1 MHSFQPLRGRA
12 SKRAMAVAA
21 ALCLASLTPA
31 AALAANGPGA
41 TVGAI
46 RWDAWVGDT
55 STNGVIAGSHIG
67 LEVEGALGPNQ
78 FHDRIPFYGVETSTS
93 SVQVRQ
99 LTQGQMDADIAYAKR
114 AGLNYWAF
122 CYYADGSG
130 MDIARNLYQ
139 ASTQREGLNF
149 TLVLGPGSIP
159 TPTLVTEMAKPHFQ
173 KVLNGRPLLYLFGFS
188 ADSYAANYVAE
199 VRAAAATAGLP
210 NPYIVVMNPTSSTAA
225 SIASTVGADAVSAY
239 ADSPI
244 NGAAYSQ
251 VISQNS
257 ANWNNHKA
265 TGHKVVPWVTAGWD
279 NRPRALYPQSFV
291 SPTPPTNA
299 WAQQATAAE
308 VATNLQNALTWNQNF
323 AATADANTVIMYA
336 WNEFDEGGWLTPT
349 LSKGT
354 DRVDALSNALTYAS
368 SSNWDASQTARGAF
382 DGDPSTNWQAASGFA
397 NQWVE
402 IDFGKDSTFSQAT
415 ISEYGA
421 RTTGYRI
428 EYLNGSTWK
437 TAYTGTG
444 IGASSTV
451 TFPAVTGRKARLYF
465 TSGIDT
471 PIIYE
476 ASLNATPNVSANLAL
491 NRSYTASS
499 QWDATQGAAKAF
511 DNDPNTNW
519 QGSGANIAGTWLEVD
534 FGVRKPFNTATL
546 SEFGDRTG
554 GYRIEYWAG
563 PTVGWTTAYTGT
575 TIGASKTVTFPT
587 VNASKA
593 RIYWTSGTYTPII
606 YEASFGLN

>member
-1 MHSFQPLRGRA
+1 
-12 SKRAMAVAA
+12 MAVAA

-93 SVQVRQ
+93 SVLVRQ

-188 ADSYAANYVAE
+188 ADSYAASYVAE

-265 TGHKVVPWVTAGWD
+265 TGKKVVPWVTAGWD

-291 SPTPPTNA
+291 IPTPPTNA

-354 DRVDALSNALTYAS
+354 DRVDALSNTLTYAS
-368 SSNWDASQTARGAF
+368 SSNWDAGQTARGAF

-491 NRSYTASS
+491 NRSYAASS

-534 FGVRKPFNTATL
+534 FGVRKPFNTATM

-575 TIGASKTVTFPT
+575 TIGASKTVSFPT